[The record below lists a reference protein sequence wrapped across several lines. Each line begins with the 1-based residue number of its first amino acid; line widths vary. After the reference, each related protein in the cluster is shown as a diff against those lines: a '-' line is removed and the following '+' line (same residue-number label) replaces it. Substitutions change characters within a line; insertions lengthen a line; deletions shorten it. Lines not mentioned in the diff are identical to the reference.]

1 MNINSFYMYKKME
14 QTDTYYHFKDGDKE
28 ILVPSTSAIVVDENV
43 GIKTLKS
50 TATRKSIINYT
61 EE

>member
-1 MNINSFYMYKKME
+1 MFNLEEK
-14 QTDTYYHFKDGDKE
+14 TDSYYHFKDGDKE